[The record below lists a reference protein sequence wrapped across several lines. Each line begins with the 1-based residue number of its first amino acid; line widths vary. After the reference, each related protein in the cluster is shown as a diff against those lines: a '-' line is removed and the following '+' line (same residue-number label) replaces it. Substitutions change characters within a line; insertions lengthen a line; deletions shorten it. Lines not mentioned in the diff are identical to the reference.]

1 MHTTHTWT
9 ANAQRPIS
17 NEVTSEFQSGKAQAT
32 VGLAAIENL
41 SMEIHQLRYFVAVAN
56 EGSFSRAAAKVRV
69 AQPSL
74 SQQIRKLEA
83 EVGQPLFD
91 RLPRSVV
98 LTEAGRCLID
108 YARQILASIGDARRC
123 VDELKGEV
131 AGGLAVGAI
140 PTIAP
145 YVLPELIGKFQKHYP
160 AVTLEIVEDVTDGI
174 TRRVEAGELDVAL
187 ASTCQQ
193 SPTLRREPLG
203 NEPLLALV
211 PKGHPLAKK
220 PLVTLDDLKS
230 QRFLLL
236 HEMHCLSQQVNHLLA
251 ARRLRPEIALAG
263 SQLGT
268 IANMVAA
275 EIGVSIVPQMMV
287 KHQATPGCVSLP
299 FAPPV
304 PERELNLLYNPL
316 RFQSK
321 AAATFRREAATALS
335 SQDSSIARN
344 AKQ

>member
-1 MHTTHTWT
+1 
-9 ANAQRPIS
+9 
-17 NEVTSEFQSGKAQAT
+17 
-32 VGLAAIENL
+32 
-41 SMEIHQLRYFVAVAN
+41 MEIHQLRYFVAVAD

-83 EVGQPLFD
+83 EIGQPLFD

-98 LTEAGRCLID
+98 LTEAGRCLLE
-108 YARQILASIGDARRC
+108 YARQILASIGDARRS
-123 VDELKGEV
+123 VDELKGKI
-131 AGGLAVGAI
+131 AGDVAVGAI

-145 YVLPELIGKFQKHYP
+145 YVLPELVVTFQKHYP
-160 AVTLEIVEDVTDGI
+160 DVTLHIVEDVTAGI
-174 TRRVEAGELDVAL
+174 TRRIEVGELDVAL
-187 ASTCQQ
+187 ASTCQK
-193 SPTLRREPLG
+193 SPTVRVEHLG

-211 PKGHPLAKK
+211 PEGHSLAKQT
-220 PLVTLDDLKS
+220 VVRFDDLKS

-236 HEMHCLSQQVNHLLA
+236 HEMHCLSQQVHHLLES
-251 ARRLRPEIALAG
+251 RRLLPEVALAG
-263 SQLGT
+263 SQLST

-275 EIGVSIVPQMMV
+275 GIGLSIVPQMMV
-287 KHQATPGCVSLP
+287 KHHATPGCVSLP

-304 PERELNLLYNPL
+304 PERELNVLYNPL

-321 AAATFRREAATALS
+321 AAAAFRKEATAALS
-335 SQDSSIARN
+335 PPNSSIASD

>member
-1 MHTTHTWT
+1 
-9 ANAQRPIS
+9 
-17 NEVTSEFQSGKAQAT
+17 
-32 VGLAAIENL
+32 
-41 SMEIHQLRYFVAVAN
+41 MEIHQLRYFVAVAD

-108 YARQILASIGDARRC
+108 YARQILASIGDARRS
-123 VDELKGEV
+123 VDELKDEV
-131 AGGLAVGAI
+131 SGRLAVGAI

-145 YVLPELIGKFQKHYP
+145 YILPELVGKFQKHYP
-160 AVTLEIVEDVTDGI
+160 EVSLEIVEDVTDGI

-193 SPTLRREPLG
+193 SPTLRRESLG

-211 PKGHPLAKK
+211 PEGHPLAKK
-220 PLVTLDDLKS
+220 TLVELDDLKS

-236 HEMHCLSQQVNHLLA
+236 HEMHCLSQQVHHLLDS
-251 ARRLRPEIALAG
+251 RRLRPEIALAG

-287 KHQATPGCVSLP
+287 KHQATSGCVSLP

-321 AAATFRREAATALS
+321 AAAAFRQEAAAALS
-335 SQDSSIARN
+335 CEDSSIARN
-344 AKQ
+344 AV

>member
-1 MHTTHTWT
+1 
-9 ANAQRPIS
+9 
-17 NEVTSEFQSGKAQAT
+17 
-32 VGLAAIENL
+32 
-41 SMEIHQLRYFVAVAN
+41 MEIHQLRYFVAVAE

-108 YARQILASIGDARRC
+108 YARQILISIDDARRC
-123 VDELKGEV
+123 VGELQGEI
-131 AGGLAVGAI
+131 GGKLAVGAI

-145 YVLPELIGKFQKHYP
+145 YVLPELVRKFQEHYP
-160 AVTLEIVEDVTDGI
+160 EVTLEIVEDVTEGMI
-174 TRRVEAGELDVAL
+174 RRIEAGELDVAL

-193 SPTLRREPLG
+193 SPTLRRESLG

-211 PKGHPLAKK
+211 PEGHPLAKK
-220 PLVTLDDLKS
+220 ALVEMDDLKS

-236 HEMHCLSQQVNHLLA
+236 HEMHCLSQQVHHLLE
-251 ARRLRPEIALAG
+251 ARHLRPEVALAG

-275 EIGVSIVPQMMV
+275 GIGVSIVPRLMV
-287 KHQATPGCVSLP
+287 DHQATPGCVSLP

-321 AAATFRREAATALS
+321 AAAAFRQEAAATLV
-335 SQDSSIARN
+335 SQDSAIARN
-344 AKQ
+344 AE

>member
-1 MHTTHTWT
+1 
-9 ANAQRPIS
+9 
-17 NEVTSEFQSGKAQAT
+17 
-32 VGLAAIENL
+32 
-41 SMEIHQLRYFVAVAN
+41 MEIHQLRYFVAVAD

-98 LTEAGRCLID
+98 LTEAGRCLMD
-108 YARQILASIGDARRC
+108 YARQILASINDARRC
-123 VDELKGEV
+123 VDELKGEI
-131 AGGLAVGAI
+131 AGNLAVGAI

-145 YVLPELIGKFQKHYP
+145 YVLPELVVTFQKHYP
-160 AVTLEIVEDVTDGI
+160 QVTLEIVEDVTSGI
-174 TRRVEAGELDVAL
+174 TRRIEAGELDVAI

-193 SPTLRREPLG
+193 TPTLRRESLSA
-203 NEPLLALV
+203 EPLLALL
-211 PKGHPLAKK
+211 PEDHPMAKK
-220 PLVTLDDLKS
+220 ALIELDDLKS

-236 HEMHCLSQQVNHLLA
+236 HEMHCLSQQVNHLLES
-251 ARRLRPEIALAG
+251 RRLRPEIALAG
-263 SQLGT
+263 SQLTT

-275 EIGVSIVPQMMV
+275 AIGVSIVPQMMV
-287 KHQATPGCVSLP
+287 KHQTTPGCVSLP

-316 RFQSK
+316 RYQSK
-321 AAATFRREAATALS
+321 AAAAFRQEAAAALS
-335 SQDSSIARN
+335 SEESSIAGE
-344 AKQ
+344 AK

>member
-1 MHTTHTWT
+1 
-9 ANAQRPIS
+9 
-17 NEVTSEFQSGKAQAT
+17 
-32 VGLAAIENL
+32 
-41 SMEIHQLRYFVAVAN
+41 MEIHQLRYFVAVAD

-98 LTEAGRCLID
+98 ITEAGRCLLE
-108 YARQILASIGDARRC
+108 YARQILASLGDARRC
-123 VDELKGEV
+123 VDELKGKI
-131 AGGLAVGAI
+131 AGDVAVGAI

-145 YVLPELIGKFQKHYP
+145 YVLPELVVTFQKHYP
-160 AVTLEIVEDVTDGI
+160 DVTLHIVEDVTAGI
-174 TRRVEAGELDVAL
+174 ARRIEAGELDVAL
-187 ASTCQQ
+187 ASTCQK
-193 SPTLRREPLG
+193 SPTLQIERLG

-211 PKGHPLAKK
+211 PEEHPLVKQT
-220 PLVTLDDLKS
+220 VITFDDLKS

-236 HEMHCLSQQVNHLLA
+236 HEMHCLSQQVHHLLES
-251 ARRLRPEIALAG
+251 RRLHPEIALAG
-263 SQLGT
+263 SQLST

-275 EIGVSIVPQMMV
+275 AIGVSIVPQMLV
-287 KHQATPGCVSLP
+287 KHQAIPGCVSLP

-304 PERELNLLYNPL
+304 PERELNVLYNPL

-321 AAATFRREAATALS
+321 AAAAFRQEATAAFS
-335 SQDSSIARN
+335 AGDSSIARE
-344 AKQ
+344 AT

>member
-1 MHTTHTWT
+1 
-9 ANAQRPIS
+9 
-17 NEVTSEFQSGKAQAT
+17 
-32 VGLAAIENL
+32 
-41 SMEIHQLRYFVAVAN
+41 MELHQLRYFVAVAD
-56 EGSFSRAAAKVRV
+56 EGNFSRAATKVRV

-83 EVGQPLFD
+83 EIGQPLFD

-98 LTEAGRCLID
+98 ITEAGRCLLD

-123 VDELKGEV
+123 VDELKGKI
-131 AGGLAVGAI
+131 AGDVAVGAI

-145 YVLPELIGKFQKHYP
+145 YVLPELVVTFQNHYP
-160 AVTLEIVEDVTDGI
+160 DVTLHIVEDATERIV
-174 TRRVEAGELDVAL
+174 RRIETGELDVAL
-187 ASTCQQ
+187 ASTCQK
-193 SPTLRREPLG
+193 SPTLRIEHLG

-211 PKGHPLAKK
+211 PEGHPLAKQT
-220 PLVTLDDLKS
+220 VITFDDLKS

-236 HEMHCLSQQVNHLLA
+236 REMHCLSQQVHHLLES
-251 ARRLRPEIALAG
+251 RRLHPEVALAG
-263 SQLGT
+263 SQLST

-287 KHQATPGCVSLP
+287 KHHATPGCVSLP

-304 PERELNLLYNPL
+304 PERELNVLYNPL

-321 AAATFRREAATALS
+321 AAAAFRQEASSALS
-335 SQDSSIARN
+335 PQDAPIASD
-344 AKQ
+344 AKR

>member
-1 MHTTHTWT
+1 M
-9 ANAQRPIS
+9 
-17 NEVTSEFQSGKAQAT
+17 EV
-32 VGLAAIENL
+32 
-41 SMEIHQLRYFVAVAN
+41 HQLRYFVAVAD
-56 EGSFSRAAAKVRV
+56 EGSFSRAAAKVHV

-83 EVGQPLFD
+83 EVVQPLFD

-123 VDELKGEV
+123 VDELKSEV

-145 YVLPELIGKFQKHYP
+145 YVLPELIGKFQKSYP
-160 AVTLEIVEDVTDGI
+160 EVTLEIVEDVTDGI

-193 SPTLRREPLG
+193 SRTLRRESLG
-203 NEPLLALV
+203 TEPLLALV
-211 PKGHPLAKK
+211 PEGHPLAKK
-220 PLVTLDDLKS
+220 DLVEFDDLKS

-236 HEMHCLSQQVNHLLA
+236 HEMHCLSQQVNHLLES
-251 ARRLRPEIALAG
+251 RRLRPEVALAG
-263 SQLGT
+263 SQLST

-275 EIGVSIVPQMMV
+275 SIGVSIVPQMMV
-287 KHQATPGCVSLP
+287 KHHATPGCVVLP

-304 PERELNLLYNPL
+304 PERELNFLSNPL

-321 AAATFRREAATALS
+321 AAAAFHREAAALLS
-335 SQDSSIARN
+335 VDDSSTADDVKN
-344 AKQ
+344 

>member
-1 MHTTHTWT
+1 
-9 ANAQRPIS
+9 
-17 NEVTSEFQSGKAQAT
+17 
-32 VGLAAIENL
+32 
-41 SMEIHQLRYFVAVAN
+41 MEIHQLRYFVAVAE
-56 EGSFSRAAAKVRV
+56 EGNFSRAAAKVRV

-83 EVGQPLFD
+83 DVGQPLFD

-98 LTEAGRCLID
+98 LTEAGRCFID

-123 VDELKGEV
+123 VDELKGKV
-131 AGGLAVGAI
+131 AGDLAVGAI

-145 YVLPELIGKFQKHYP
+145 YVFPELVVTFQKHYP
-160 AVTLEIVEDVTDGI
+160 EVTLEIVEDVTDGI

-187 ASTCQQ
+187 ASTCQP
-193 SPTLRREPLG
+193 SPTLRRESLG
-203 NEPLLALV
+203 SEPLLALL
-211 PKGHPLAKK
+211 PEQHPLAKK
-220 PLVTLDDLKS
+220 SLVELDDLKS

-236 HEMHCLSQQVNHLLA
+236 HEMHCLSQQVHHLLES
-251 ARRLRPEIALAG
+251 RRLRPEVALAG

-275 EIGVSIVPQMMV
+275 SIGVSIVPQMMV

-304 PERELNLLYNPL
+304 PERELNVLYNPL

-321 AAATFRREAATALS
+321 AAAAFRQETAAAFS
-335 SQDSSIARN
+335 SPDTSIAHN
-344 AKQ
+344 PN

>member
-1 MHTTHTWT
+1 
-9 ANAQRPIS
+9 
-17 NEVTSEFQSGKAQAT
+17 
-32 VGLAAIENL
+32 
-41 SMEIHQLRYFVAVAN
+41 MEIHQLRYFVAVAE

-83 EVGQPLFD
+83 EIGQPLFD

-98 LTEAGRCLID
+98 LTEAGRCLIE

-123 VDELKGEV
+123 VDELKGKI
-131 AGGLAVGAI
+131 AGNVAVGAI

-145 YVLPELIGKFQKHYP
+145 YVLPELVVTFQQHYP
-160 AVTLEIVEDVTDGI
+160 DVTLHIVEDVTAGI
-174 TRRVEAGELDVAL
+174 VRRIEAGELDVAL
-187 ASTCQQ
+187 ASTCQK
-193 SPTLRREPLG
+193 SPSLHIEPFG
-203 NEPLLALV
+203 AEPLLALV
-211 PKGHPLAKK
+211 PEAHSLAKQS
-220 PLVTLDDLKS
+220 VITFDDLKS

-236 HEMHCLSQQVNHLLA
+236 HEMHCLSQQVHHQLES
-251 ARRLRPEIALAG
+251 RRLHPEIALAG
-263 SQLGT
+263 SQLST

-275 EIGVSIVPQMMV
+275 GIGVSIVPQMMV
-287 KHQATPGCVSLP
+287 RHHATPGCVTLP

-321 AAATFRREAATALS
+321 AAAEFRREATTALS
-335 SQDSSIARN
+335 PQDLSTVRDAE
-344 AKQ
+344 Q

>member
-1 MHTTHTWT
+1 
-9 ANAQRPIS
+9 
-17 NEVTSEFQSGKAQAT
+17 
-32 VGLAAIENL
+32 
-41 SMEIHQLRYFVAVAN
+41 MEIHQLRYFVAVAD
-56 EGSFSRAAAKVRV
+56 EGNFSRAAAKVRV

-123 VDELKGEV
+123 VDELKSEI
-131 AGGLAVGAI
+131 AGGLSVGAI

-160 AVTLEIVEDVTDGI
+160 EVTLEIVEDVTDGI

-193 SPTLRREPLG
+193 SPTLRRESLG

-220 PLVTLDDLKS
+220 TLVTLDDLKS

-251 ARRLRPEIALAG
+251 VRRLRPEVALAG

-275 EIGVSIVPQMMV
+275 AIGVSIVPQMMV

-321 AAATFRREAATALS
+321 AAAAFRREAAAAFSL
-335 SQDSSIARN
+335 QDSSSARN
-344 AKQ
+344 PK

>member
-1 MHTTHTWT
+1 
-9 ANAQRPIS
+9 
-17 NEVTSEFQSGKAQAT
+17 
-32 VGLAAIENL
+32 
-41 SMEIHQLRYFVAVAN
+41 MEIHQLRYFVAVAE
-56 EGSFSRAAAKVRV
+56 EGSFSRAAGKVRV

-131 AGGLAVGAI
+131 AGRVAVGTI

-145 YVLPELIGKFQKHYP
+145 YVLPELVVTFQEHYP
-160 AVTLEIVEDVTDGI
+160 EVTLEIVEDVTEGV
-174 TRRVEAGELDVAL
+174 TRRIDSGELDVAL
-187 ASTCQQ
+187 ASTCRP
-193 SPTLRREPLG
+193 SPTLRRESLG

-211 PKGHPLAKK
+211 PEGHPLAKK
-220 PLVTLDDLKS
+220 TLVEFDDLKS

-236 HEMHCLSQQVNHLLA
+236 HEMHCLSQQVHHLLES
-251 ARRLRPEIALAG
+251 RRLHPEVALAG
-263 SQLGT
+263 SQLST

-287 KHQATPGCVSLP
+287 KHHATPGCVSLP

-304 PERELNLLYNPL
+304 PERELNVLYNPL

-321 AAATFRREAATALS
+321 AAAAFRQEATAAFS
-335 SQDSSIARN
+335 SSDASIARN
-344 AKQ
+344 AS

>member
-1 MHTTHTWT
+1 
-9 ANAQRPIS
+9 
-17 NEVTSEFQSGKAQAT
+17 
-32 VGLAAIENL
+32 
-41 SMEIHQLRYFVAVAN
+41 MEIHQLRYFVAVAD

-98 LTEAGRCLID
+98 LTEAGRCFID

-123 VDELKGEV
+123 VDELKDEV
-131 AGGLAVGAI
+131 AGRLAVGAI

-145 YVLPELIGKFQKHYP
+145 YVLPELVVTFQKHYP
-160 AVTLEIVEDVTDGI
+160 EVTLDIVEDVTEGI
-174 TRRVEAGELDVAL
+174 TRRIEAGELDVAL

-193 SPTLRREPLG
+193 SPTLRRESLG

-211 PKGHPLAKK
+211 PEGHALAKK
-220 PLVTLDDLKS
+220 TLVELDDLKS

-236 HEMHCLSQQVNHLLA
+236 HEMHCLSQQVHHLLES
-251 ARRLRPEIALAG
+251 RRLRPEIALAG
-263 SQLGT
+263 SQLST

-287 KHQATPGCVSLP
+287 NHQATPGCVSLP

-321 AAATFRREAATALS
+321 AAAAFRQEATAALS
-335 SQDSSIARN
+335 PQKFVDR
-344 AKQ
+344 K

>member
-1 MHTTHTWT
+1 
-9 ANAQRPIS
+9 
-17 NEVTSEFQSGKAQAT
+17 
-32 VGLAAIENL
+32 
-41 SMEIHQLRYFVAVAN
+41 MEIHQLRYFVAVAD

-108 YARQILASIGDARRC
+108 YARQILASIGDARRSI
-123 VDELKGEV
+123 DELKDEV
-131 AGGLAVGAI
+131 SGRLAVGAI

-145 YVLPELIGKFQKHYP
+145 YILPELVGKFQKHYP
-160 AVTLEIVEDVTDGI
+160 EVSLEIVEDVTDGI

-187 ASTCQQ
+187 ASTSQQ
-193 SPTLRREPLG
+193 SPTLRRESVG

-211 PKGHPLAKK
+211 PEGHPLAKK
-220 PLVTLDDLKS
+220 TLVELDDLKS

-236 HEMHCLSQQVNHLLA
+236 HEMHCLSQQVHHLLES
-251 ARRLRPEIALAG
+251 RRLRPEIALAG

-287 KHQATPGCVSLP
+287 KHRATSGCVSLP

-321 AAATFRREAATALS
+321 AAAAFRQEAAAALS
-335 SQDSSIARN
+335 CEDSSIARN
-344 AKQ
+344 AV